1 MWRIVMDDRHFEGYT
16 PDGQAINTSLHY
28 PFFFCTCAVHC
39 ANHCESAHCSGWR
52 TCLKEYRARHWE
64 RKGKPC
70 LGSTPWSAQAAPA
83 SQARSS
89 T

>member
-52 TCLKEYRARHWE
+52 TCLK
-64 RKGKPC
+64 
-70 LGSTPWSAQAAPA
+70 
-83 SQARSS
+83 
-89 T
+89 